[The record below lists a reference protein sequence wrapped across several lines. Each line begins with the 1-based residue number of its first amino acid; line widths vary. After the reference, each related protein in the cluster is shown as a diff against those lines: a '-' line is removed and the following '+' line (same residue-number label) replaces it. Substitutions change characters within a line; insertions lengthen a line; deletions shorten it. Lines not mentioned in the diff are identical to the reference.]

1 MFCDLPIRN
10 LVFSYNT
17 AKVPKVIIA
26 NYSTSCHLIPVKISH
41 GGVKTSN
48 SQKVRVFLLQTIAAT
63 QKIIADFFKSF
74 SAMGKK
80 KGHICAQ
87 L

>member
-1 MFCDLPIRN
+1 MILGFAIYL
-10 LVFSYNT
+10 FYNST
-17 AKVPKVIIA
+17 AKVPTVINA
-26 NYSTSCHLIPVKISH
+26 NYSTSCHLIPVKISQ

-48 SQKVRVFLLQTIAAT
+48 SQKVLVFLLQTIAAT
-63 QKIIADFFKSF
+63 QKIIADFFQSF

-80 KGHICAQ
+80 KGRICAQ